1 MNKNYALKLTIISFF
16 ICVVILVITGC
27 SNHKL
32 DAREAEQNVKTFLYN
47 KYGQD
52 FTVNVIEYNKAD
64 YVGVTLPTYFKL
76 EAISNGE
83 KYNVFY
89 ENNIKYYSWTK
100 ESEDIK
106 YPNSNEKVEE
116 NIEGRDW
123 NKEIS
128 DYYAK
133 RIGEYCS
140 YGYLKELHFVRN
152 RTPSKVGMTAEEY
165 LDELFDYSAPSIY
178 IDYAIFVD
186 NTDSVRANNNVLK
199 KIDDGIRRKPGD
211 SSQSKNLYPHD
222 TFFQEHFLI
231 VSKKDKEEYI
241 KKVEEHNKLDAD
253 YYGNKMSDEY
263 AEKVKP
269 LDDWFKKAEQ
279 DSCIVEH
286 NNIGPNPNEVVQNW
300 RKK

>member
-100 ESEDIK
+100 DSEDIK

-211 SSQSKNLYPHD
+211 SSQSKIYIHMTHFFRNISLLYLRK
-222 TFFQEHFLI
+222 T
-231 VSKKDKEEYI
+231 KK
-241 KKVEEHNKLDAD
+241 
-253 YYGNKMSDEY
+253 
-263 AEKVKP
+263 
-269 LDDWFKKAEQ
+269 
-279 DSCIVEH
+279 
-286 NNIGPNPNEVVQNW
+286 NI
-300 RKK
+300 

>member
-1 MNKNYALKLTIISFF
+1 MNKKYALKLTIVSFF
-16 ICVVILVITGC
+16 ICVAIFVITGC
-27 SNHKL
+27 SNNKL
-32 DAREAEQNVKTFLYN
+32 ASREAEQNVKTFLYN

-76 EAISNGE
+76 EAVSNGK

-100 ESEDIK
+100 DSEDIK
-106 YPNSNEKVEE
+106 YPNSNEQVEE

-133 RIGEYCS
+133 QIGEY
-140 YGYLKELHFVRN
+140 YNDGYLKELHFVRN
-152 RTPSKVGMTAEEY
+152 RTPSKVGMTVEEY

-178 IDYAIFVD
+178 IDYAIFMD
-186 NTDSVRANNNVLK
+186 NTDSVHANNNVLK

-211 SSQSKNLYPHD
+211 SSQSKKLYPHD

-263 AEKVKP
+263 AEKVRP

-286 NNIGPNPNEVVQNW
+286 DNIGPNPNEVVQNW